1 MAQWRKDKIQRE
13 NGEWVDTQF
22 PVIVSAS
29 RSTDI
34 PAFYAD
40 WFFHRMKVG
49 YSAWTNPFNGVK
61 SFVSYQDTR
70 FIVFWSKNPK
80 PLLAHLDELKERN
93 IGCYVQYTLNDYEA
107 EGLERGVPQLAERI
121 DTFKRLVDKLGKGR
135 IIWRF
140 DPLVL
145 TDKISVADLLAK
157 VENIGNQLVGYT
169 EKLVFSYADI
179 SAYKKVKAN
188 LDKNNVHYSEWSE
201 PQMTEFAESL
211 QRLNGKWGF
220 QLATCGEKI
229 DIGRYGIQHNRCV
242 DDGLMIRFA
251 HHDKVLMDFLGV
263 EVKTVENSLFGT
275 EPIPANAIMLSE
287 TQYAIKKKDNRDKG
301 QRQFCG
307 CMVSKDIGEYN
318 TCPHLCEY
326 CYANAS
332 KEVSVRNWEQH
343 ENNRFGET
351 ITGKTNSSV
360 MTDEMSTITIA
371 ELQNT
376 ENQVDDNSTITIAEL
391 KVEKN

>member
-1 MAQWRKDKIQRE
+1 MSQWKKVKIQRD
-13 NGEWVDTQF
+13 NGEMVEAQA

-40 WFFHRMKVG
+40 WFFHRLKVG

-61 SFVSYQDTR
+61 SFVSYQNTR
-70 FIVFWSKNPK
+70 FIVFWSKNPE
-80 PLLAHLDELKERN
+80 PLLQHLDYLQERN
-93 IGCYVQYTLNDYEA
+93 INCYIQYTLNDYVN
-107 EGLERGVPQLAERI
+107 EGLEKGVPALGKRI

-135 IIWRF
+135 VIWRF
-140 DPLVL
+140 DPLIL
-145 TDKISVADLLAK
+145 TNRIGVDELLRK
-157 VENIGNQLVGYT
+157 VENIGDQLLGYT

-179 SAYKKVKAN
+179 ASYRKVKAN
-188 LDKNNVHYSEWSE
+188 LEKNHVHYAEWTTEQMEDFARMLSE
-201 PQMTEFAESL
+201 
-211 QRLNGKWGF
+211 LNQKWHY

-242 DDGLMIRFA
+242 DDDLMIRFA

-263 EVKTVENSLFGT
+263 EIKTVESSLFGT
-275 EPIPANAIMLSE
+275 EPVPANAIWLSE
-287 TQYAIKKKDNRDKG
+287 TQYALKKRDNRDKG

-307 CMVSKDIGEYN
+307 CIVSKDIGEYN

-332 KEVSVRNWEQH
+332 KEVAVRNYNQH
-343 ENNRFGET
+343 IQNHLGET
-351 ITGKTNSSV
+351 IIGK
-360 MTDEMSTITIA
+360 
-371 ELQNT
+371 
-376 ENQVDDNSTITIAEL
+376 
-391 KVEKN
+391 

>member
-1 MAQWRKDKIQRE
+1 MAQWQKTQIQRD
-13 NGEWVDTQF
+13 NGEMAEAQA

-40 WFFHRMKVG
+40 WFFDRLKRG

-61 SFVSYQDTR
+61 SYVSYQNTR

-80 PLLAHLDELKERN
+80 PLLEHLDELKERN
-93 IGCYVQYTLNDYEA
+93 IGCYIQYTLNDYEA
-107 EGLERGVPQLAERI
+107 EGLEKGVRPLDERI

-135 IIWRF
+135 VIWRF
-140 DPLVL
+140 DPLIL
-145 TDKISVADLLAK
+145 TDKIGLGDLLGK
-157 VENIGNQLVGYT
+157 VENIGDQLLGYT

-179 SAYKKVKAN
+179 ALYKKVKAN
-188 LDKNNVHYSEWSE
+188 LEKSSVNYAEWTTAQMEDFAQKLSELNQKWHY
-201 PQMTEFAESL
+201 
-211 QRLNGKWGF
+211 

-229 DIGRYGIQHNRCV
+229 DIKQYGILHNHCI

-251 HHDKVLMDFLGV
+251 YHDKALMNFLGV
-263 EVKTVENSLFGT
+263 EVRTIENSLFGT
-275 EPIPANAIMLSE
+275 EPIPASAIMLNE
-287 TQYAIKKKDNRDKG
+287 TQYALKKKDNRDKG

-318 TCPHLCEY
+318 SCPHLCEY

-332 KEVSVRNWEQH
+332 KEMAVRNWKQH
-343 ENNRFGET
+343 ETNRFGET
-351 ITGKTNSSV
+351 ITGK
-360 MTDEMSTITIA
+360 
-371 ELQNT
+371 
-376 ENQVDDNSTITIAEL
+376 
-391 KVEKN
+391 